1 MTSTAFVERLREVL
15 ATLPAESPH
24 ALGVRKL
31 MADAAAGKYH
41 DFKSPLVAPKNVL
54 AVQLRLIG
62 LQKLADDVMR
72 GVYDEDGAPDAA
84 VLAAVWSK
92 WSLA

>member
-1 MTSTAFVERLREVL
+1 MTSTALVEKLREVL
-15 ATLPAESPH
+15 STLPAESPH
-24 ALGVRKL
+24 ALGVRRL
-31 MADAAAGKYH
+31 ITDAAACKYH

-54 AVQLRLIG
+54 AVQLRLLN

-72 GVYDEDGAPDAA
+72 GVYDEDCASDAT